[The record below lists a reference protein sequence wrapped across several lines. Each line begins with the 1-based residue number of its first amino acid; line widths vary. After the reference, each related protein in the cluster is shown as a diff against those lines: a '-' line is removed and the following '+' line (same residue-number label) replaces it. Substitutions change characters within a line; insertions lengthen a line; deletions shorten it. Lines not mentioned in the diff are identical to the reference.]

1 MQKVAVEFTGNANA
15 IRKAKKD
22 LGHLKGR
29 LLLVSPNKIVMW
41 RDKHD
46 LWRKIKRDFKLDV
59 QFIHWDK

>member
-1 MQKVAVEFTGNANA
+1 MAKLAVKFTGNPNS

-29 LLLVSPNKIVMW
+29 ILLINTNTIVMW

-46 LWRKIKRDFKLDV
+46 LWRKIKRDFKLYV
-59 QFIHWDK
+59 QFVHWDD

>member
-1 MQKVAVEFTGNANA
+1 MQKAAAEFTGNANA

-29 LLLVSPNKIVMW
+29 LLLVSTNKIVMW